1 MNQNVA
7 SNGKSVEKS
16 KIKGGVDAN
25 PHKGG
30 VDANPHKYILE

>member
-7 SNGKSVEKS
+7 SNGKSVKKS

-25 PHKGG
+25 PHK
-30 VDANPHKYILE
+30 YIE